1 MILIGQRS
9 WGRLKFEH
17 DRVELIN
24 QFKNTLPE
32 YFTKH
37 ESIFENL
44 LILAKLQQKI
54 HDLKYTFNVSEDTL
68 INLVKEYTDTLNKG

>member
-1 MILIGQRS
+1 MILFKQRS

-24 QFKNTLPE
+24 QLKSTLPE

-37 ESIFENL
+37 ESMFEDL
-44 LILAKLQQKI
+44 LILAKLQQMIYTLKNTYNVPKE
-54 HDLKYTFNVSEDTL
+54 DLID
-68 INLVKEYTDTLNKG
+68 LVKEYTDNLNKG

>member
-1 MILIGQRS
+1 MILVGQRS

-17 DRVELIN
+17 DRIEALN
-24 QFKNTLPE
+24 EFKNTLPE

-37 ESIFENL
+37 ESIFEKL
-44 LILAKLQQKI
+44 LILAKLQQMI

-68 INLVKEYTDTLNKG
+68 IDLVKEYTDALLKS